1 MVPPGVVWNVALGT
15 ELHRRRIHTD
25 LKPVGHDSMP
35 ASEPASC
42 FAEHPVANFND
53 QPRFFRERDE
63 LCGTNHAALRMVP
76 AQERFGLM
84 NPAGG

>member
-1 MVPPGVVWNVALGT
+1 
-15 ELHRRRIHTD
+15 
-25 LKPVGHDSMP
+25 MP

-84 NPAGG
+84 NPPGG